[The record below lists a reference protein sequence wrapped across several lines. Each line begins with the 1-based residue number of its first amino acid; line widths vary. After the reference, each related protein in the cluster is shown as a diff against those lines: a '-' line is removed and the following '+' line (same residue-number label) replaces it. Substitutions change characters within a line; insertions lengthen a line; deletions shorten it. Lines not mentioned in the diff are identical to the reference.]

1 MDTDIAPR
9 ICIYA
14 YIHISKVYFFH
25 HIHLY
30 IYINVMP
37 ETIFFQP
44 KKKKKRE
51 KLEERGKGSRVRRTY
66 SEKRMKKQPEW

>member
-1 MDTDIAPR
+1 
-9 ICIYA
+9 
-14 YIHISKVYFFH
+14 
-25 HIHLY
+25 
-30 IYINVMP
+30 MP